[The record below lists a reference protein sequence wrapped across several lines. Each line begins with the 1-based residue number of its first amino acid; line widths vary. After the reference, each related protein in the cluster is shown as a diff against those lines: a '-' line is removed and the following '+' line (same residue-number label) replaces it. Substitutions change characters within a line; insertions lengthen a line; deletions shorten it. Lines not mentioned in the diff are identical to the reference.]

1 VKKSAFILSL
11 ILSAS
16 FIPFGAVDA
25 HEETN
30 TAPQYIGDKLPQHRE
45 FTNLTEHPKT
55 EKTVKANVL
64 NKNGQIIDQ
73 KVFEKT
79 ADSTNSSSTTD
90 QGTQKVTVLAVADE
104 EYKAAYPDWQSRIQ
118 SIVEKADDAFNRDHN
133 IDFEVKGLGEWGSS
147 GQNSEQILADLS
159 KDWDGQGYDFV
170 IGFTRDANFDAGG
183 IGYVYNSEPFG
194 SAISVNLDQGT
205 ANTAKA
211 TQHELSHNFGLGHDP
226 QGSGI
231 KCIMNYDYAYSVDYW
246 DPEHNETIEKNKI
259 WYGN

>member
-1 VKKSAFILSL
+1 MKKSAFILSL

-55 EKTVKANVL
+55 
-64 NKNGQIIDQ
+64 
-73 KVFEKT
+73 EKT